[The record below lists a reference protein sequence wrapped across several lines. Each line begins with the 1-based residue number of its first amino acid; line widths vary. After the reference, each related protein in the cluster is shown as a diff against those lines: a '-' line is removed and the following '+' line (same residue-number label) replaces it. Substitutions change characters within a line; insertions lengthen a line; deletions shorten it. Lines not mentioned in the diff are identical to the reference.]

1 MTKRQRVLN
10 QAALCNWLR
19 VQQAERD
26 ELSATKLHKT
36 GVSSL
41 ISLHLVSFLNGTA
54 VTFPLLVKSSVL
66 CTGVSSPIEVGAK
79 TPIDFSSRGSELA
92 VGARLSLQR
101 ICMWFVLVL
110 LSLQCLKSRKIFP
123 QVFKNKEDAEI

>member
-1 MTKRQRVLN
+1 MLN
-10 QAALCNWLR
+10 QAALCNRLR

-66 CTGVSSPIEVGAK
+66 CTVVSSPIEVCAK
-79 TPIDFSSRGSELA
+79 TPIDFSSRGSEPA
-92 VGARLSLQR
+92 VGAPLPLQR
-101 ICMWFVLVL
+101 ICMRCVLIL
-110 LSLQCLKSRKIFP
+110 LPLQCQKCKKKASSSLQ
-123 QVFKNKEDAEI
+123 E

>member
-1 MTKRQRVLN
+1 MLN
-10 QAALCNWLR
+10 QAALCNQLR
-19 VQQAERD
+19 VQQAEWD

-66 CTGVSSPIEVGAK
+66 CTVVSSIEVSAK
-79 TPIDFSSRGSELA
+79 TPIDFSSRGSELT
-92 VGARLSLQR
+92 VGARSPLQR
-101 ICMWFVLVL
+101 ICMRCVLIL
-110 LSLQCLKSRKIFP
+110 LFLQCQNSKRKFP
-123 QVFKNKEDAEI
+123 